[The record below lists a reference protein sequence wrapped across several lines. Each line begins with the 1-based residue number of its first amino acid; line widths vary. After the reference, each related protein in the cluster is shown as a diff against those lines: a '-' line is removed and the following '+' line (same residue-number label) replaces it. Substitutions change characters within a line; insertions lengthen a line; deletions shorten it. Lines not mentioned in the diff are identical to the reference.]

1 MNKRILLTGAS
12 AMAMAMTMASPSVV
26 QAQDAMEGNGA
37 WASINYV
44 DIDGENG
51 GGVPSVGEQ
60 INAGS
65 VYNNGSSGD
74 PTLDPGQVRPNE
86 IVDSFNGTQGIGH
99 VQQNEGSANSINA
112 AAAVQTSI
120 NQTTPAA
127 SGAFVGSSVYE
138 NYAVQLDGTRTNDVT
153 NSFLGAQGVFTVQQ
167 NNGDQNEIGSAEAI
181 QADQNSIGDVGT
193 FATVISET
201 EYNSTDQYGG
211 TRENNIMDS
220 FRDGAAGVFT
230 VQQNNGD
237 HNAIGAATSVYGAN
251 GGYGDVDQEI
261 YIQGASV
268 GNFGD
273 DDGGPSDS
281 LTSTNEEAPSVR
293 SNMIDPSFDGASGI
307 VTVQQNNGNANAM
320 SAATAV
326 AGNVGG
332 QTLPGPVS
340 EDDVYQSVIVNG
352 FVDGEGASV
361 VDFVDDWSATHS
373 RNNAIYNDSF
383 DGFSGIATV
392 QQNNGDHNVLGAATA
407 VNYNAGLTA
416 PQLQNDVEQGVL
428 VDNVVVD
435 GESYDIDTGNF
446 LGQIEPKGLRHNHID
461 SSFDSAKGIA
471 NVQQNNGSNNAMGI
485 GNAVQA
491 NIDTVANGADNLNGE
506 DDVDFQFATSLGQ
519 VELNDGFHQGGAITS
534 DTILPPHR
542 KNSVTFSF
550 EQFEGIANV
559 QQNNGDNNAIGAS
572 NAVAAVINSTDK
584 IDNVGSGDSS
594 SAFTGGFVGGN
605 YASEQSIAPRSS
617 GSNRL
622 NNIDRSFNP
631 AGGIVTVQQNNGN
644 NNAMNSANAVVANIG
659 PVGANGDQEAG
670 SVYNYAD
677 GEGQVIENYAE
688 GHPFADRKNT
698 ISESFQGAQ
707 GIMTVQQNNGSNN
720 VMGAS
725 TAVAADVDTGGTGFG
740 PAMSSASLNASVSGN
755 TTVVYAPVEDP
766 GLVNT
771 INSGAFNQAAGIMT
785 VQQNNGSNNVIQ
797 SAIAVSANLTTQ

>member
-12 AMAMAMTMASPSVV
+12 AMAMAMTMAAPSVV
-26 QAQDAMEGNGA
+26 QAQSVEDVNGA
-37 WASINYV
+37 WATINYV

-65 VYNNGSSGD
+65 VYDNGTWQD

-99 VQQNEGSANSINA
+99 IQQNEGSANSINA
-112 AAAVQTSI
+112 AAAVQAAI

-127 SGAFVGSSVYE
+127 SGAFVGSSVYD
-138 NYAVQLDGTRTNDVT
+138 NFSVQLDGTRTNDVT

-167 NNGDQNEIGSAEAI
+167 NNGDQNEIGSAEAV

-193 FATVISET
+193 FATVVSET
-201 EYNSTDQYGG
+201 YYNGTDQYGG

-237 HNAIGAATSVYGAN
+237 ANAIGAATSVYGAN

-261 YIQGASV
+261 LIQGASV

-273 DDGGPSDS
+273 EEGGPDDVS
-281 LTSTNEEAPSVR
+281 LSSSNEEAPSVR

-332 QTLPGPVS
+332 QAVDGN
-340 EDDVYQSVIVNG
+340 DDVEQDVIVNG
-352 FVDGEGASV
+352 YVDGEGSPVTDYVA
-361 VDFVDDWSATHS
+361 DWEVEHS
-373 RNNAIYNDSF
+373 RNNAIYTDSF

-416 PQLQNDVEQGVL
+416 PQLQNDVDQA
-428 VDNVVVD
+428 VVVD
-435 GESYDIDTGNF
+435 NIVTDGEAFDIDTGNF
-446 LGQIEPKGLRHNHID
+446 FGFIEPKGLRHNHID
-461 SSFDSAKGIA
+461 SSFDSASGIA
-471 NVQQNNGSNNAMGI
+471 NVQQNNGNLNAMGI

-506 DDVDFQFATSLGQ
+506 DDVETQLATSLGE
-519 VELNDGFHQGGAITS
+519 VESNWALHQGGAITS
-534 DTILPPHR
+534 DTILPAHR

-550 EQFEGIANV
+550 ERFEGIANV
-559 QQNNGDNNAIGAS
+559 QQNNGDNNAIGAT

-584 IDNVGSGDSS
+584 IDNVGDSRGS
-594 SAFTGGFVGGN
+594 SAYTGGFVGGN
-605 YASEQSIAPRSS
+605 YATEQAEFSRSS

-631 AGGIVTVQQNNGN
+631 AEGIITVQQNNGN

-659 PVGANGDQEAG
+659 PVGNNGDQEAG

-677 GEGQVIENYAE
+677 GEGQVVENDAE
-688 GHPFADRKNT
+688 GHWFADRKNT

-707 GIMTVQQNNGSNN
+707 GIMTVQQNNGDNN

-755 TTVVYAPVEDP
+755 TTIVYAPVEDP

>member
-1 MNKRILLTGAS
+1 MNKRILLSGVS
-12 AMAMAMTMASPSVV
+12 AMAMAMTMAAPGAV

-44 DIDGENG
+44 EIDGENG
-51 GGVPSVGEQ
+51 GGNGGGET
-60 INAGS
+60 AGT
-65 VYNNGSSGD
+65 VHNNGAWD
-74 PTLDPGQVRPNE
+74 APTLDPGQVRPNE
-86 IVDSFNGTQGIGH
+86 IVDSFNGAQGIGH
-99 VQQNEGSANSINA
+99 IQQNEGSANSINA

-120 NQTTPAA
+120 NQVTPAE
-127 SGAFVGSSVYE
+127 SGTFVGSTVYE
-138 NYAVQLDGTRTNDVT
+138 NHAIQLDGTRTNDVT

-181 QADQNSIGDVGT
+181 QADQNSIGDVST
-193 FATVISET
+193 NATVISTT
-201 EYNSTDQYGG
+201 EFNGTDQHGG
-211 TRENNIMDS
+211 TRQNDIMDS

-251 GGYGDVDQEI
+251 GGHGDVDQEI
-261 YIQGASV
+261 LIEGASV
-268 GNFGD
+268 GNYGD
-273 DDGGPSDS
+273 GIGPFR
-281 LTSTNEEAPSVR
+281 LMTSSNEEAPSVR

-307 VTVQQNNGNANAM
+307 VTAQQNNGNANAI

-332 QTLPGPVS
+332 QDVDGN
-340 EDDVYQSVIVNG
+340 DDVDQNVFVNG
-352 FVDGEGASV
+352 YVDGEGTPVEDIV
-361 VDFVDDWSATHS
+361 VDWEATHS
-373 RNNAIYNDSF
+373 RNNAIYTDSF

-416 PQLQNDVEQGVL
+416 PQLQNDVAQTVE

-435 GESYDIDTGNF
+435 GEAYDIDTGNF
-446 LGQIEPKGLRHNHID
+446 LGLIEPKGLRHNHID

-471 NVQQNNGSNNAMGI
+471 NVQQNNGNLNAMGI
-485 GNAVQA
+485 GNAVHV

-506 DDVDFQFATSLGQ
+506 DDVEPQDSISRGV
-519 VELNDGFHQGGAITS
+519 VEFNWAFHQGGAITS

-550 EQFEGIANV
+550 ERFEGIATV

-572 NAVAAVINSTDK
+572 NAVAAVIDSTDK
-584 IDNVGSGDSS
+584 IDSVGAEEESS
-594 SAFTGGFVGGN
+594 VALTEGFVGRS
-605 YASEQSIAPRSS
+605 YASEQSVVRRSS

-631 AGGIVTVQQNNGN
+631 AMGVITVQQNNGN

-659 PVGANGDQEAG
+659 PVGGNGDGEAG
-670 SVYNYAD
+670 SVSNYAD
-677 GEGQVIENYAE
+677 GEGIVEGNYAE
-688 GHPFADRKNT
+688 GHRFADRKNN

-720 VMGAS
+720 VMGAA

-755 TTVVYAPVEDP
+755 TTIVYAPVEDP

-785 VQQNNGSNNVIQ
+785 VQQNNGSNNIIQ

>member
-1 MNKRILLTGAS
+1 MNKRILLAGAS
-12 AMAMAMTMASPSVV
+12 AMAMAMTMAAPGVV

-37 WASINYV
+37 WASINY
-44 DIDGENG
+44 GENG
-51 GGVPSVGEQ
+51 GGNGGGGGEMP
-60 INAGS
+60 GT
-65 VYNNGSSGD
+65 VYGNGSAQA

-86 IVDSFNGTQGIGH
+86 IVDSFNGAQGIGH

-112 AAAVQTSI
+112 AAAVQASI
-120 NQTTPAA
+120 NQVTPAS
-127 SGAFVGSSVYE
+127 SGAFVGSTVYD
-138 NYAVQLDGTRTNDVT
+138 NFALQTDGTRTNDVT

-181 QADQNSIGDVGT
+181 QADQNSTGDVGT
-193 FATVISET
+193 FATVLSNTYE
-201 EYNSTDQYGG
+201 NGTDQTGG
-211 TRENNIMDS
+211 TRQNDIMDS

-251 GGYGDVDQEI
+251 GGHGDVDQEI
-261 YIQGASV
+261 FIEGASV
-268 GNFGD
+268 D
-273 DDGGPSDS
+273 
-281 LTSTNEEAPSVR
+281 NEGTDVDAMISSNEDAPSVR

-332 QTLPGPVS
+332 QDVDGQ
-340 EDDVYQSVIVNG
+340 DDVLQDVVVKG
-352 FVDGEGASV
+352 LVDGGAGAV

-383 DGFSGIATV
+383 DGFGGIATV
-392 QQNNGDHNVLGAATA
+392 QQNNGDHNVLGAGTA
-407 VNYNAGLTA
+407 VNYNAGLTQ
-416 PQLQNDVEQGVL
+416 PQMQTDVGQAAQ
-428 VDNVVVD
+428 VDNVVID
-435 GESYDIDTGNF
+435 GEGFDIDTGNF
-446 LGQIEPKGLRHNHID
+446 LGLIEPKGLRHNHID

-471 NVQQNNGSNNAMGI
+471 NVQQNNGSLNAMGI
-485 GNAVQA
+485 ANAVQA
-491 NIDTVANGADNLNGE
+491 NIDTVADGVDNLNGE
-506 DDVDFQFATSLGQ
+506 DDVEFQAAISVGN
-519 VELNDGFHQGGAITS
+519 VGNNESYHQGGAITS

-550 EQFEGIANV
+550 ERFEGIANV

-572 NAVAAVINSTDK
+572 NTVAAVIDSTDK
-584 IDNVGSGDSS
+584 IDNVGDETS
-594 SAFTGGFVGGN
+594 SAFTGGFVNGN
-605 YASEQSIAPRSS
+605 YATEQGQAPRSS

-631 AGGIVTVQQNNGN
+631 AEGIVTVQQNNGS
-644 NNAMNSANAVVANIG
+644 NNAINSANAVVANIG

-670 SVYNYAD
+670 AVENYAD
-677 GEGQVIENYAE
+677 GEGIVENNFAE

-740 PAMSSASLNASVSGN
+740 PAMSAASLNASVSGN
-755 TTVVYAPVEDP
+755 TTIVYAPVEDP